1 MSDVDHSYGHALVD
15 RDSVIAGGHD
25 TYRVAVGIQHLIPV
39 TGYCAVMDLQS
50 HELAFKPF
58 GFLCHK
64 SVAAYEFRLVELDEY
79 TETCL
84 QRGYVGGEFVAVQRQ
99 SDLEAQGV
107 AGSRDRKARSGPRP

>member
-1 MSDVDHSYGHALVD
+1 MSTIAMATLLSTEIG
-15 RDSVIAGGHD
+15 VIAGGHD

-64 SVAAYEFRLVELDEY
+64 SVAAL
-79 TETCL
+79 
-84 QRGYVGGEFVAVQRQ
+84 
-99 SDLEAQGV
+99 
-107 AGSRDRKARSGPRP
+107 